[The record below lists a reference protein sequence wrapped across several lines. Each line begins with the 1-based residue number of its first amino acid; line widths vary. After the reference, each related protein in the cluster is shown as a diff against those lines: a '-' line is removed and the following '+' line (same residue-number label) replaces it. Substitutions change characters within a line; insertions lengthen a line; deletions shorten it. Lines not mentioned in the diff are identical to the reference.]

1 MKKKIFELRP
11 WRSFSPGIGSARSAP
26 MNNNDDIPTTD
37 TNEIKQ
43 LINRVKRGELDQG
56 DALLIEKLLN
66 ILLMI
71 VSLLQ
76 RKHTSIRRMKELLL
90 GMKEKKRG
98 KDETKNR
105 AEDRRE
111 PIGEI
116 KKAFNAVLKDAGI
129 EDFHFH
135 DFRRTAA
142 TRLAEAGADA
152 YLIAEILGH
161 SNVQMS
167 CRYTHMTDERK
178 RQALDTLHGYVEN
191 PRHK

>member
-1 MKKKIFELRP
+1 MK
-11 WRSFSPGIGSARSAP
+11 
-26 MNNNDDIPTTD
+26 NNDDIPTTD

-98 KDETKNR
+98 KDEAENR
-105 AEDRRE
+105 AEGRE
-111 PIGEI
+111 LSVRWYP
-116 KKAFNAVLKDAGI
+116 L
-129 EDFHFH
+129 
-135 DFRRTAA
+135 
-142 TRLAEAGADA
+142 
-152 YLIAEILGH
+152 
-161 SNVQMS
+161 S
-167 CRYTHMTDERK
+167 
-178 RQALDTLHGYVEN
+178 
-191 PRHK
+191 